1 MIEFCRDIIKLGRG
15 KNKRR
20 IKISQIKNVVIK
32 IFMSQQTAQQTTRIK
47 EEKLVATKEF
57 PIAIEIAK
65 DSKKFFRDGENSVL
79 TELTR

>member
-1 MIEFCRDIIKLGRG
+1 MIEFHRDIIKLGHR

-20 IKISQIKNVVIK
+20 IKISQIKNVVIN
-32 IFMSQQTAQQTTRIK
+32 IFMSQQTAQQATRIK

-57 PIAIEIAK
+57 PITIEIAK
-65 DSKKFFRDGENSVL
+65 DSKKFCRDGENSVL